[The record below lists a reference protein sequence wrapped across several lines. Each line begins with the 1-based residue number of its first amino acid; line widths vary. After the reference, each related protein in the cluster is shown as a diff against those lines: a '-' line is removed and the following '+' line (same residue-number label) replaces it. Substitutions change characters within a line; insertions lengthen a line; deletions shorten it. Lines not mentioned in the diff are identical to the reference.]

1 MFGKLF
7 KKNEI
12 DAAPVRAMN
21 NTAAKV
27 AEAAQETAQQAAAWE
42 SRFNAA
48 KGDDTALLSIAID
61 APVIDIKCAAVMAL
75 SSEESLKAA
84 EREFRTHDRKVHR
97 AAKQRY
103 EAVVAHRENNE
114 AAHALIVSA
123 AALVAEPLIP
133 ANRLVELDRAWAALD
148 QTHLADDTKS
158 AYAKHWA
165 TLTTVT
171 RERGDKQLTTH
182 RWMAEAAEAITM
194 LNAMALDCANGIK
207 DRHELSALDQ
217 SVEQLLVS
225 APVQDSSVAPG
236 ANVDATN
243 AMGTAK
249 TAKAIEKVAALV
261 SSLNASLLASQQ
273 VVARL
278 TILDELEQPQPV
290 VTPIP
295 AELAAVAAN
304 ETATIANAEGDPSAL
319 PALDPSSEIAP
330 VAPVAPTIPTTARP
344 GARWHALPDMADQ
357 KMAAPLTARFDEWQM
372 NERDQRQQKHAVKK
386 QKQTDERQASK
397 EAKVEVLSTIV
408 AAGEAAIAEGH
419 LAEANKHLVAIDD
432 ALSNGAASKN
442 GGALSQRIEA
452 LQAEYA
458 RLKGW
463 QHWGG
468 GRVRDD
474 LVLEAEALA
483 RQVTG
488 VAATSEVA
496 SIDVAAAADAATA
509 AELGKLTDGV
519 ILPTPALPGANAEI
533 LLAEGDASAAELSS
547 TKPTEPA
554 PAAEASAANAH
565 PPKEK
570 RAAKLPKLSIKQH
583 ADAIESL
590 RERWKECDRLGGATS
605 RSLWQRF
612 DGALKVA
619 YTPVAA
625 HLAKLKA
632 ARQENLDTRNKL
644 IASLDSAPF
653 ADDGAHD
660 FKELARALDAFQTE
674 WRKLGP
680 VEHTVPHKAR
690 EALLTRMR
698 KSLARIEA
706 PLFEARRVAQSKRDR
721 LIERAKALAAD
732 AQARDVIAKV
742 RELQA
747 EWQREAK
754 SMPLARNVENAV
766 WTAFKTA
773 TDAVFTQRD
782 AAFNARDAEFKANKS
797 AREELIATVSAL
809 NEATAVAD
817 IKRTLIDTDSAWRRA
832 GEAPRADAAKL
843 DSQFR
848 SAREAAQKLIASSAQ
863 RMWDAKC
870 DALNAKLAICEELE
884 NTPAAENIDDR
895 YAAISAL
902 PNVWEQALAAR
913 LARAKA
919 GTAISTDLGAA
930 VKIQEAQKLT
940 LLQLESALDIASPTA
955 FQAARRDLKLR
966 AMKMAMEGKA
976 SADAAPSIDKLTADA
991 LGFSHLDAASRDRL
1005 NAILVALRVGTHR
1018 SV

>member
-12 DAAPVRAMN
+12 DAAPLRAMN
-21 NTAAKV
+21 TTAAKV

-48 KGDDTALLSIAID
+48 KGDDTALLSIAMD

-114 AAHALIVSA
+114 AAKALIISA
-123 AALVAEPLIP
+123 AALAAEPMIP
-133 ANRLVELDRAWAALD
+133 ANRLVELDRAWAALG
-148 QTHLADDTKS
+148 QTHLSDNTKGE
-158 AYAKHWA
+158 YAKHWA
-165 TLTTVT
+165 TLTIVT
-171 RERGDKQLTTH
+171 RERGDKQLTIN
-182 RWMAEAAEAITM
+182 RWMAEAAEANTV
-194 LNAMALDCANGIK
+194 LNTAALACANGVN
-207 DRHELSALDQ
+207 DRHELLALNQ
-217 SVEQLLVS
+217 SVEQLLAS
-225 APVQDSSVAPG
+225 APVQDESVTPG
-236 ANVDATN
+236 ANVN
-243 AMGTAK
+243 
-249 TAKAIEKVAALV
+249 TAKATKTFEKLAALV
-261 SSLNASLLASQQ
+261 ASLNASLLASQQ
-273 VVARL
+273 VAARL
-278 TILDELEQPQPV
+278 AILDELEQPHPL
-290 VTPIP
+290 VTPLP
-295 AELAAVAAN
+295 LSVDAPDVAE
-304 ETATIANAEGDPSAL
+304 IAKTGADAIAQSAF
-319 PALDPSSEIAP
+319 DPSSEIAP
-330 VAPVAPTIPTTARP
+330 VAAKPA
-344 GARWHALPDMADQ
+344 ARWRQLPDMADQ
-357 KMAAPLTARFDEWQM
+357 TMATPLNARFDEWQM
-372 NERDQRQQKHAVKK
+372 NERDQRQQKHTDKK
-386 QKQTDERQASK
+386 QKQTDQRQASK
-397 EAKVEVLSTIV
+397 DARIEVLSTIV

-432 ALSNGAASKN
+432 ALSNGAASKT
-442 GGALSQRIEA
+442 GGPLSQRIEV

-483 RQVTG
+483 NQVTG
-488 VAATSEVA
+488 VVANAEVVA
-496 SIDVAAAADAATA
+496 VVDTAIAAAVADAAEAPDAVTVLQPTSETSSAEGEPKVVAIAATIA
-509 AELGKLTDGV
+509 AE
-519 ILPTPALPGANAEI
+519 PAVVM
-533 LLAEGDASAAELSS
+533 DASAAD
-547 TKPTEPA
+547 TK
-554 PAAEASAANAH
+554 

-570 RAAKLPKLSIKQH
+570 RSARLPRISIKQH
-583 ADAIESL
+583 ADAIENL

-612 DGALKVA
+612 DGALKIA
-619 YTPVAA
+619 YTPVTA

-632 ARQENLDTRNKL
+632 TRQENLEARNKL
-644 IASLDSAPF
+644 IAILDLAPLG
-653 ADDGAHD
+653 DEGTHD
-660 FKELARALDAFQTE
+660 FKELARALDGFQTE

-680 VEHTVPHKAR
+680 IEHTVPHKAR
-690 EALLTRMR
+690 EALLMRMR
-698 KSLARIEA
+698 KSMARIEA

-721 LIERAKALAAD
+721 LIERATALAAD
-732 AQARDVIAKV
+732 ARARDVIAKV

-754 SMPLARNVENAV
+754 AMPLARNVENAV
-766 WTAFKTA
+766 WTAFRTA

-782 AAFNARDAEFKANKS
+782 AAFNARDAEFKTNKS
-797 AREELIATVSAL
+797 AREELIATVVAL
-809 NEATAVAD
+809 NETNSVTD
-817 IKRTLIDTDSAWRRA
+817 LKRVLIETDSAWRRA

-843 DSQFR
+843 DGQFR
-848 SAREAAQKLIASSAQ
+848 TAREAAQRLIASSAQ
-863 RMWDAKC
+863 RIWDAKC
-870 DALNAKLAICEELE
+870 DALNAKLAICEEVE
-884 NTPAAENIDDR
+884 NATAAENIDAR

-919 GTAISTDLGAA
+919 GTTITTDLAAA
-930 VKIQEAQKLT
+930 VKNQEAQKLI
-940 LLQLESALDIASPTA
+940 LLQLESALDVASPLA

-976 SADAAPSIDKLTADA
+976 TADANPGLDKLTADA
-991 LGFSHLDAASRDRL
+991 LAFSHLDAASRERL
-1005 NAILVALRVGTHR
+1005 NAILVALRVSTHR
-1018 SV
+1018 AI

>member
-12 DAAPVRAMN
+12 DAAPLRTMN
-21 NTAAKV
+21 TTAAKV

-48 KGDDTALLSIAID
+48 KGDDTALLSVAMD

-103 EAVVAHRENNE
+103 EAVVANRENNE
-114 AAHALIVSA
+114 AAKALIISA
-123 AALVAEPLIP
+123 AALAAEPMIP
-133 ANRLVELDRAWAALD
+133 ANRLVELDRAWAALG
-148 QTHLADDTKS
+148 QTHLSDHTKS
-158 AYAKHWA
+158 EYAKHWA

-171 RERGDKQLTTH
+171 RERGDKQLTIN
-182 RWMAEAAEAITM
+182 RWMAEAAEANTV
-194 LNAMALDCANGIK
+194 LNTAALACANGVN

-217 SVEQLLVS
+217 SVGQLLAS
-225 APVQDSSVAPG
+225 APAQDGSATPD
-236 ANVDATN
+236 ANVN
-243 AMGTAK
+243 TAK
-249 TAKAIEKVAALV
+249 TAKTFEKLAALV
-261 SSLNASLLASQQ
+261 ASLNASLLASQQ
-273 VVARL
+273 VAARL
-278 TILDELEQPQPV
+278 AILDELEQPHPM
-290 VTPIP
+290 VTPMP
-295 AELAAVAAN
+295 PSVEALEVAEVAKTGAD
-304 ETATIANAEGDPSAL
+304 AIAQSAF
-319 PALDPSSEIAP
+319 DPSSEIAP
-330 VAPVAPTIPTTARP
+330 VAAKPA
-344 GARWHALPDMADQ
+344 ARWRQLPDMADQ
-357 KMAAPLTARFDEWQM
+357 IMAAPLNARFDEWQM
-372 NERDQRQQKHAVKK
+372 NERDQRQQKHTDKK

-397 EAKVEVLSTIV
+397 DARVEVLSTIV

-432 ALSNGAASKN
+432 ALSNGASSKT
-442 GGALSQRIEA
+442 GGPLSQRIDV

-483 RQVTG
+483 NQVTG
-488 VAATSEVA
+488 VVANAGVVAVIDTAKAATVA
-496 SIDVAAAADAATA
+496 NA
-509 AELGKLTDGV
+509 AEAPDAVTVLQ
-519 ILPTPALPGANAEI
+519 PTPETS
-533 LLAEGDASAAELSS
+533 LAEGETNEVAIAATIAAE
-547 TKPTEPA
+547 PA
-554 PAAEASAANAH
+554 VAMEASAADTN

-570 RAAKLPKLSIKQH
+570 RPTRLPKISIKQH
-583 ADAIESL
+583 ADAIENL

-612 DGALKVA
+612 DGALKIA
-619 YTPVAA
+619 YTPIAA

-632 ARQENLDTRNKL
+632 TRQENLEARNKL
-644 IASLDSAPF
+644 IAILDSAPLG
-653 ADDGAHD
+653 DEGAHD
-660 FKELARALDAFQTE
+660 FKELARALDGFQTE

-680 VEHTVPHKAR
+680 IEHTVPHKAR

-698 KSLARIEA
+698 KSMARIEA

-721 LIERAKALAAD
+721 LIERATALAAD
-732 AQARDVIAKV
+732 ARARDVITKV

-754 SMPLARNVENAV
+754 AMPLARNVENAV
-766 WTAFKTA
+766 WTAFRTA
-773 TDAVFTQRD
+773 TDAVFTHRD
-782 AAFNARDAEFKANKS
+782 AAFNARDAEFKTNKS
-797 AREELIATVSAL
+797 AREELIATVVAL
-809 NEATAVAD
+809 NETNSVAD
-817 IKRTLIDTDSAWRRA
+817 LKRTLIETDSAWRRA

-843 DSQFR
+843 DGQFR
-848 SAREAAQKLIASSAQ
+848 TAREAAQRLIASSAQ
-863 RMWDAKC
+863 RAWDAKC
-870 DALNAKLAICEELE
+870 DALNAKLAICEDVE
-884 NTPAAENIDDR
+884 NATAEENIDAR

-919 GTAISTDLGAA
+919 GTAITTDLAAA
-930 VKIQEAQKLT
+930 VKNQEAQKLT
-940 LLQLESALDIASPTA
+940 LLQLESALDVASPLA

-976 SADAAPSIDKLTADA
+976 TADANPSLDKLTADA
-991 LGFSHLDAASRDRL
+991 LGFSHLDAASRERL
-1005 NAILVALRVGTHR
+1005 NAILVAMRVSTHR
-1018 SV
+1018 SI

>member
-12 DAAPVRAMN
+12 DAAPLRAMN
-21 NTAAKV
+21 TTAAKV

-48 KGDDTALLSIAID
+48 KGDDTALLSIAMD

-114 AAHALIVSA
+114 AAKALIISA
-123 AALVAEPLIP
+123 AALAAEPMIP
-133 ANRLVELDRAWAALD
+133 ANRLVELDRAWAALG
-148 QTHLADDTKS
+148 QTHLSDNTKGE
-158 AYAKHWA
+158 YAKHWA

-171 RERGDKQLTTH
+171 RERGDKQLTIN
-182 RWMAEAAEAITM
+182 RWMAEAAEANTV
-194 LNAMALDCANGIK
+194 LNTAALACANGVN

-217 SVEQLLVS
+217 SVEQLLAS
-225 APVQDSSVAPG
+225 APVQDESVTPG
-236 ANVDATN
+236 ANVN
-243 AMGTAK
+243 TAK
-249 TAKAIEKVAALV
+249 TTKTFEKLAALV
-261 SSLNASLLASQQ
+261 ASLNASLLASQQ
-273 VVARL
+273 VAARL
-278 TILDELEQPQPV
+278 AILDELEQPHPL
-290 VTPIP
+290 VTSLPLSADASDV
-295 AELAAVAAN
+295 AE
-304 ETATIANAEGDPSAL
+304 IAKTGADAIAQSAF
-319 PALDPSSEIAP
+319 DPSSEIAP
-330 VAPVAPTIPTTARP
+330 VAAKPA
-344 GARWHALPDMADQ
+344 ARWRQLPDMADQ
-357 KMAAPLTARFDEWQM
+357 TMATPLNARFDEWQM
-372 NERDQRQQKHAVKK
+372 NERDQRQQKHTDKK

-397 EAKVEVLSTIV
+397 DARVEVLSTIV

-432 ALSNGAASKN
+432 ALSNGASSKT
-442 GGALSQRIEA
+442 GGPLSQRIEV

-483 RQVTG
+483 NQVTG
-488 VAATSEVA
+488 VVANAEVVA
-496 SIDVAAAADAATA
+496 VVDTAIAAAVADAAEAPEAVTVLQPTPETSSAESEPNAAAIAATIA
-509 AELGKLTDGV
+509 AE
-519 ILPTPALPGANAEI
+519 PAVVM
-533 LLAEGDASAAELSS
+533 
-547 TKPTEPA
+547 
-554 PAAEASAANAH
+554 EASAADTK
-565 PPKEK
+565 PPKAK
-570 RAAKLPKLSIKQH
+570 RPARLPKISIKQH
-583 ADAIESL
+583 ADAIENL

-605 RSLWQRF
+605 RLLWQRF
-612 DGALKVA
+612 DGALKIA
-619 YTPVAA
+619 YTPVTA

-632 ARQENLDTRNKL
+632 TRQENLEARNKL
-644 IASLDSAPF
+644 IAILDSASLGNEGTP
-653 ADDGAHD
+653 D
-660 FKELARALDAFQTE
+660 FKELARALDGFQTE

-680 VEHTVPHKAR
+680 IEHTVPHKAR

-698 KSLARIEA
+698 KSMARIEA

-721 LIERAKALAAD
+721 LIERATALAAD
-732 AQARDVIAKV
+732 ARARDVIAKV

-754 SMPLARNVENAV
+754 AMPLARNVENAV
-766 WTAFKTA
+766 WTAFRTA

-782 AAFNARDAEFKANKS
+782 AAFNARDAEFKINKS
-797 AREELIATVSAL
+797 AREELIATVVAL
-809 NEATAVAD
+809 NETNSVAD
-817 IKRTLIDTDSAWRRA
+817 LKRVLIETDSAWRRA
-832 GEAPRADAAKL
+832 GEAPRTDTAKL
-843 DSQFR
+843 DGQFR
-848 SAREAAQKLIASSAQ
+848 TAREAAQRLIASSAQ
-863 RMWDAKC
+863 RTWDAKC
-870 DALNAKLAICEELE
+870 DALNAKLAICEEVE
-884 NTPAAENIDDR
+884 NATAAENIDAR

-913 LARAKA
+913 LTRAKA
-919 GTAISTDLGAA
+919 GTTITTDLAAA
-930 VKIQEAQKLT
+930 VKHQEAQKLI
-940 LLQLESALDIASPTA
+940 LLQLESALDVASPLA

-976 SADAAPSIDKLTADA
+976 TADANPSLDKLTADA
-991 LGFSHLDAASRDRL
+991 LAFSHLDAASRERL
-1005 NAILVALRVGTHR
+1005 NAILVALRVSTHR
-1018 SV
+1018 AI

>member
-12 DAAPVRAMN
+12 DAAPLRAMN
-21 NTAAKV
+21 TTAAKV

-48 KGDDTALLSIAID
+48 KGDDTALLSIAMD

-114 AAHALIVSA
+114 AAKALIISA
-123 AALVAEPLIP
+123 AALAAEPMIP
-133 ANRLVELDRAWAALD
+133 ANRLVELDRAWAALG
-148 QTHLADDTKS
+148 QTHLSDNTKGE
-158 AYAKHWA
+158 YAKHWA

-171 RERGDKQLTTH
+171 RERGDKQLTIN
-182 RWMAEAAEAITM
+182 RWMAEAGEANTV
-194 LNAMALDCANGIK
+194 LNTAALACANGVN

-217 SVEQLLVS
+217 SVEQLLASV
-225 APVQDSSVAPG
+225 PVQDESVTPG
-236 ANVDATN
+236 ANVN
-243 AMGTAK
+243 TAK
-249 TAKAIEKVAALV
+249 TTKTFEKLAALV
-261 SSLNASLLASQQ
+261 ASLNASLLASQQ
-273 VVARL
+273 VAARL
-278 TILDELEQPQPV
+278 AILDELEQPHPL
-290 VTPIP
+290 VTPLP
-295 AELAAVAAN
+295 LSADASDVADVAE
-304 ETATIANAEGDPSAL
+304 IAKTGADAIAQSAF
-319 PALDPSSEIAP
+319 DPSSEIAP
-330 VAPVAPTIPTTARP
+330 VAAKPA
-344 GARWHALPDMADQ
+344 ARWRQLPDMADQ
-357 KMAAPLTARFDEWQM
+357 TMATPLNARFDEWQM
-372 NERDQRQQKHAVKK
+372 NERDQRQQKHTDKK

-397 EAKVEVLSTIV
+397 DARVEVLSTIV

-432 ALSNGAASKN
+432 ALSNGASSKT
-442 GGALSQRIEA
+442 GGPLSQRIEV

-483 RQVTG
+483 NQVTG
-488 VAATSEVA
+488 VVANAEVVA
-496 SIDVAAAADAATA
+496 VVDTAIAAAVADAAEAPDAVTVLQPAPETSSTKGEPNAAAIAATIA
-509 AELGKLTDGV
+509 AE
-519 ILPTPALPGANAEI
+519 PAVVMG
-533 LLAEGDASAAELSS
+533 ASAAG
-547 TKPTEPA
+547 TK
-554 PAAEASAANAH
+554 

-570 RAAKLPKLSIKQH
+570 RPARLPKISIKQH
-583 ADAIESL
+583 ADAIENL

-612 DGALKVA
+612 DGALKIA
-619 YTPVAA
+619 YTPVTA
-625 HLAKLKA
+625 HLAKLKVT
-632 ARQENLDTRNKL
+632 RQENLEVRNKL
-644 IASLDSAPF
+644 IAILDSAPLG
-653 ADDGAHD
+653 DEGTPD
-660 FKELARALDAFQTE
+660 FKELARALDGFQTE

-680 VEHTVPHKAR
+680 IEHTVPHKAR

-698 KSLARIEA
+698 KSMARIEA

-721 LIERAKALAAD
+721 LIERATALAAD
-732 AQARDVIAKV
+732 ARARDVIAKV

-754 SMPLARNVENAV
+754 AMPLARNVENAV
-766 WTAFKTA
+766 WTAFRTA

-782 AAFNARDAEFKANKS
+782 AAFNARDAEFKINKS
-797 AREELIATVSAL
+797 AREELIATVVAL
-809 NEATAVAD
+809 NETNSVAD
-817 IKRTLIDTDSAWRRA
+817 LKRVLIETDSAWRRA
-832 GEAPRADAAKL
+832 GEAPRTDAAKL
-843 DSQFR
+843 DGQFR
-848 SAREAAQKLIASSAQ
+848 TAREAAQRLIASSAQ
-863 RMWDAKC
+863 RTWDAKC
-870 DALNAKLAICEELE
+870 DALNAKLAICEEVE
-884 NTPAAENIDDR
+884 NATAAENIDAR

-919 GTAISTDLGAA
+919 GITITTDLAAA
-930 VKIQEAQKLT
+930 VKHQEAQKLI
-940 LLQLESALDIASPTA
+940 LLQLESALDVASPLA

-976 SADAAPSIDKLTADA
+976 TADANPSLDKLTADA
-991 LGFSHLDAASRDRL
+991 LAFSHLDAASRERL
-1005 NAILVALRVGTHR
+1005 NTILVALRVSTHR
-1018 SV
+1018 AI

>member
-12 DAAPVRAMN
+12 DAAPLRAMN
-21 NTAAKV
+21 TTAAKV

-48 KGDDTALLSIAID
+48 KGDDAALLSIAID

-114 AAHALIVSA
+114 VAQVLIGSA
-123 AALVAEPLIP
+123 AALAAEPMIP

-148 QTHLADDTKS
+148 QTHLSDDIKS
-158 AYAKHWA
+158 EYAKHWA

-171 RERGDKQLTTH
+171 RERGDKQLTTN

-194 LNAMALDCANGIK
+194 LNAMALDCASGIK
-207 DRHELSALDQ
+207 DRHELSGPDL
-217 SVEQLLVS
+217 SVEQLLATV
-225 APVQDSSVAPG
+225 PVQDSSVASG

-243 AMGTAK
+243 AISTAK
-249 TAKAIEKVAALV
+249 TAKAFEKVAALV
-261 SSLNASLLASQQ
+261 TSLNASLLASQQ

-304 ETATIANAEGDPSAL
+304 ETAAIADTGGDASTL
-319 PALDPSSEIAP
+319 PALDAPSEIAP
-330 VAPVAPTIPTTARP
+330 FEPTTPMTAKP

-397 EAKVEVLSTIV
+397 EAKVEVLTTIV
-408 AAGEAAIAEGH
+408 AAGEVAIAEGH

-483 RQVTG
+483 KQVTG
-488 VAATSEVA
+488 VAAGGGVAAVADTSTATELADAANVA
-496 SIDVAAAADAATA
+496 IAVNVTNAATVAQPASESASEEDETNVIAAAAT
-509 AELGKLTDGV
+509 
-519 ILPTPALPGANAEI
+519 
-533 LLAEGDASAAELSS
+533 SAAE
-547 TKPTEPA
+547 PA
-554 PAAEASAANAH
+554 PKGEASGAETNM
-565 PPKEK
+565 PKEK
-570 RAAKLPKLSIKQH
+570 RLARLPKLSIKQH
-583 ADAIESL
+583 ADAIENL

-612 DGALKVA
+612 DGALKIA

-632 ARQENLDTRNKL
+632 ARQENLEARNKL
-644 IASLDSAPF
+644 IAILDSAQI

-660 FKELARALDAFQTE
+660 FKELARALDTFQTE

-680 VEHTVPHKAR
+680 LEHTVPHKAR
-690 EALLTRMR
+690 EALLARMR
-698 KSLARIEA
+698 KSMGRIEA

-754 SMPLARNVENAV
+754 AMPLARNVENAV

-797 AREELIATVSAL
+797 AREELITTVSAL

-817 IKRTLIDTDSAWRRA
+817 IKRTLIETDNAWRRA

-848 SAREAAQKLIASSAQ
+848 AAREAAQKLIASSAQ
-863 RMWDAKC
+863 RIWDAKC
-870 DALNAKLAICEELE
+870 DALNAKLAICEEVE
-884 NTPAAENIDDR
+884 NTSATEDIDAR

-913 LARAKA
+913 LNRAKA
-919 GTAISTDLGAA
+919 GTAISTALAAA
-930 VKIQEAQKLT
+930 VKAQEAQKLT
-940 LLQLESALDIASPTA
+940 LLQLESALDIASPAA

-991 LGFSHLDAASRDRL
+991 LGFSHLDAASKDRL
-1005 NAILVALRVGTHR
+1005 SAILVALRVSTHR